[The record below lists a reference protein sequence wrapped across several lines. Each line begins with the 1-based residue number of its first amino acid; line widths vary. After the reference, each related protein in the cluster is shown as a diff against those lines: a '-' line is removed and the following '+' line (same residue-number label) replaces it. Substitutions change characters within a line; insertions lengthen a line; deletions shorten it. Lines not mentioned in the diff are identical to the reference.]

1 MGRIIGTRWLAP
13 ALGIGV
19 LALAILGGS
28 APNVEAAMGPNPVV
42 VVNTPLPVSGTV
54 TANQGGTWTVKA
66 SPTLEA
72 HHEAIEVAS
81 DLFVET
87 TPQSRRLFI
96 TRLTVVLEASVPDD
110 PPSLKALFIVKD
122 AGGSTIARHRL
133 RLQHV
138 DDDEWQASENVDLAL
153 EAGQYLQVFVSASG
167 TIDSTAVSTSGYFAD

>member
-1 MGRIIGTRWLAP
+1 LARVGSRLRWES
-13 ALGIGV
+13 GV

-96 TRLTVVLEASVPDD
+96 TRLTVVLDASVPGD
-110 PPSLKALFIVKD
+110 PPSPQGAVQRQ
-122 AGGSTIARHRL
+122 GCWRRHDRATQTPAAT
-133 RLQHV
+133 R
-138 DDDEWQASENVDLAL
+138 
-153 EAGQYLQVFVSASG
+153 G
-167 TIDSTAVSTSGYFAD
+167 